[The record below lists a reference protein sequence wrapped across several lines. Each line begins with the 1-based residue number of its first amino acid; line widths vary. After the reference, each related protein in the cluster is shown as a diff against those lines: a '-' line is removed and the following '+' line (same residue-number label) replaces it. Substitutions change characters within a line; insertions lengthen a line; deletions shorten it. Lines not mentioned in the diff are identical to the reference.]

1 MLLKIQGFRDVTPGR
16 RLDSDVPNDCGVFI
30 SKSEQTKKD
39 LPCCFIG
46 VDSQDRLMG
55 GVWIGEGMERN
66 RGAKFKVLSGP
77 LILSRKT

>member
-1 MLLKIQGFRDVTPGR
+1 VLLKIQGFRDVTPGR
-16 RLDSDVPNDCGVFI
+16 RLDSDVSNDCGVFI

-55 GVWIGEGMERN
+55 GV
-66 RGAKFKVLSGP
+66 
-77 LILSRKT
+77 